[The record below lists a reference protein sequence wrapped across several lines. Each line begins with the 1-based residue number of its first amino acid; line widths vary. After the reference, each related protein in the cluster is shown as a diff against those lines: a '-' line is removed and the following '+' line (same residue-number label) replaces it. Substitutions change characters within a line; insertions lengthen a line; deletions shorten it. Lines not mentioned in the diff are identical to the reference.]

1 MSEFP
6 HQILP
11 EEKTK
16 QVVEQLQQRLVDLID
31 LGLQL
36 KQAHWCVIGNNFRTV
51 HLQLD
56 EILVDV
62 RDGSD
67 EVAERVSTLGMAPDG
82 LAKTVADSAKL
93 KSMNVAFASASDTI
107 KTVAQLLDTTVQG
120 LRSSIEV
127 MGDLDPIT
135 EDLLIGISAGLEKH
149 LWMVQAQEK

>member
-1 MSEFP
+1 
-6 HQILP
+6 
-11 EEKTK
+11 
-16 QVVEQLQQRLVDLID
+16 
-31 LGLQL
+31 
-36 KQAHWCVIGNNFRTV
+36 
-51 HLQLD
+51 
-56 EILVDV
+56 
-62 RDGSD
+62 
-67 EVAERVSTLGMAPDG
+67 MAPDG